1 MYKQTFPAPR
11 GHTKP
16 APYFVQGTTPVFSYT
31 VTGDDGAP
39 VSLSSAKKIEVTFS
53 QGGSYSADEKKLT
66 VEIDPASVT
75 GGVIQFKLTQEQ
87 TLTFDPGTVQMQIR
101 VLDSDG
107 DAWATLA
114 DEIEVTVHKLLDGG
128 VIE

>member
-1 MYKQTFPAPR
+1 MYRQTFPAPR
-11 GHTKP
+11 GHTEP
-16 APYFVQGTTPVFSYT
+16 EPYFVQGTTPVFSYT
-31 VTGDDGAP
+31 VTGDGGEP

-66 VEIDPASVT
+66 VEIDPAKVT
-75 GGVIQFKLTQEQ
+75 SGVIQFKLTQEQ
-87 TLTFDPGTVQMQIR
+87 TLAFAPGTVQMQIR

-107 DAWATLA
+107 NAWATLA
-114 DEIEVTVHKLLDGG
+114 DDIEVTVHKLLEGG

>member
-1 MYKQTFPAPR
+1 MYRQTFPAPR
-11 GHTKP
+11 GHTEP

-31 VTGDDGAP
+31 VTGDGGEP

-66 VEIDPASVT
+66 VEIDPAKVT
-75 GGVIQFKLTQEQ
+75 SGVIQFKLTQEQ
-87 TLTFDPGTVQMQIR
+87 TLAFAPGTVQMQIR

-107 DAWATLA
+107 NAWATLA
-114 DEIEVTVHKLLDGG
+114 DDIEVTVHKLLEGG